1 LFAFKANV
9 FEVSGIP
16 QRVEVAF
23 EGGRIVNVSGM
34 SEDSG
39 FNSFGGDA
47 AIATDVNSGYHVLLP
62 YRPGTEQEKS
72 QEEAQQRTLSCEATS

>member
-1 LFAFKANV
+1 
-9 FEVSGIP
+9 
-16 QRVEVAF
+16 
-23 EGGRIVNVSGM
+23 M